1 MNLRTAHQEAI
12 NAALSA
18 GKLMR
23 RHLASSKRVQA
34 ITQHDIKLELDVRC
48 QKQIQRAL
56 HAAFPGVDFLGEE
69 GVASDQLRDYRW
81 VVDPIDGTVNYA
93 YGIPHACVSIALQ
106 RRIVTTAS
114 AGLRSRSKTNSASRS
129 RTLAKSSI
137 YPDGYQTLVGVVFD
151 PFREELWTASL
162 GESARLNG
170 KSIRVSTRRTLRDS
184 IITMGLSKSPEH
196 LRATI
201 PVLSRLAQRV
211 RKIRILGAAA
221 IDLCYVATGRFDG
234 FMERGIRLWDIAAG
248 GLILECAGGSF
259 FREPIPGEHAYR
271 IIASNGLL
279 QNKLAAIARSQAKA
293 IHHLNDNSAMKRRP
307 KMLKPASAR

>member
-1 MNLRTAHQEAI
+1 M
-12 NAALSA
+12 
-18 GKLMR
+18 
-23 RHLASSKRVQA
+23 
-34 ITQHDIKLELDVRC
+34 
-48 QKQIQRAL
+48 L
-56 HAAFPGVDFLGEE
+56 HAAFPAVDFLGEE
-69 GVASDQLRDYRW
+69 GIASDQVGEYRW

-106 RRIVTTAS
+106 RRVAGTGS
-114 AGLRSRSKTNSASRS
+114 AGFRSRLNSQSRAGSSK
-129 RTLAKSSI
+129 KSSI

-151 PFREELWTASL
+151 PFREELWTACF

-170 KSIRVSTRRTLRDS
+170 KSIRVSTRRTLGES

-196 LRATI
+196 LQATL
-201 PVLSRLAQRV
+201 PVLSGLAQRV

-259 FREPIPGEHAYR
+259 FREPIPGAHAYR
-271 IIASNGLL
+271 IVASNGLL
-279 QNKLAAIARSQAKA
+279 QNKLTAIARSHANAVHQS
-293 IHHLNDNSAMKRRP
+293 NDTSAMKRRP
-307 KMLKPASAR
+307 KTQKRASAR